1 MDRVNLTLFGEK
13 DYTYWTVVTFI
24 ASICNIILLCS
35 VGLPGQFLFSVIFL
49 YVWAELAVLYYLVRF
64 LHDRKEA
71 IENAELKE
79 KKMLQELAGS
89 DAESEN

>member
-1 MDRVNLTLFGEK
+1 
-13 DYTYWTVVTFI
+13 
-24 ASICNIILLCS
+24 
-35 VGLPGQFLFSVIFL
+35 
-49 YVWAELAVLYYLVRF
+49 